1 MTRTYTAK
9 KSEIKRNWYLLD
21 AKGLAL
27 GRVATRATII
37 LRGKHKK
44 NYTPN
49 IEMGDFV
56 VIINAKFI
64 KYSGKK
70 IEQKEY
76 VRHTGYPGGIRSV
89 SLKELKRVDPT
100 APIRRAIMGML
111 PDNRLKPEQIKRIK
125 IYADDKHQHT
135 QRLIKIEI

>member
-1 MTRTYTAK
+1 MIRTYTAK
-9 KSEIKRNWYLLD
+9 KLEIKRNWYLFD

-27 GRVATRATII
+27 GRVATRAAVI

-49 IEMGDFV
+49 VEMGDFV
-56 VIINAKFI
+56 VIINAKLI

-70 IEQKEY
+70 IEQKKY
-76 VRHTGYPGGIRSV
+76 FRHTGYPGGIRAI
-89 SLKELKRVDPT
+89 SLEELKRVDPT
-100 APIRRAIMGML
+100 KPIRRAIVGML
-111 PDNRLKPEQIKRIK
+111 PDNRLKQEQIKRIK

-135 QRLIKIEI
+135 QKLISVV